1 MSALSPMPIVVGA
14 PRSGTTLL
22 RFMLDAHPSMA
33 IPPETGFLAAPAL
46 FDCDLSTVAGFHSV
60 VTGFPPEAPTWDDFG
75 LDADD
80 LRDELRALSPFT
92 PSAGFRTFYRMY
104 ARKHRKPRYGD
115 KTPIYCE
122 HLAVVERFLPEARF
136 VHIIRDGRD
145 TSLSLR
151 RTWFTP
157 AQDMW
162 SLARYWQRMV
172 LAGRRAGRRAAAYLE
187 ISYEE
192 LVLSAPRVVSRVCEF
207 IDLTFDPAMMRYW
220 ERVPDRL
227 REHRGRVAVDGR
239 VLVTREQRLEQQRLT
254 TRPPQPDRIFRWRTE
269 MTASERQEFARAA
282 GDTLSEFG
290 YEV

>member
-1 MSALSPMPIVVGA
+1 MPILVGA

-46 FDCDLSTVAGFHSV
+46 FDCDLSSVAGFHSV
-60 VTGFPPEAPTWDDFG
+60 VTGFPPDAPAWDDFG

-80 LRDELRALSPFT
+80 FLNELRVLSPFT
-92 PSAGFRTFYRMY
+92 PSAGFRTFYRLY
-104 ARKHRKPRYGD
+104 ASKHRKPRYGD

-145 TSLSLR
+145 ASLSLR
-151 RTWFTP
+151 RTWFAP
-157 AQDMW
+157 AQDMS

-172 LAGRRAGRRAAAYLE
+172 LAARRAGRRAAGYLE

-192 LVLSAPRVVSRVCEF
+192 LVLFAPRVVSRICEF
-207 IDLTFDPAMMRYW
+207 IDLNVDP
-220 ERVPDRL
+220 V
-227 REHRGRVAVDGR
+227 
-239 VLVTREQRLEQQRLT
+239 
-254 TRPPQPDRIFRWRTE
+254 FRWKTE
-269 MTASERQEFARAA
+269 MTASELEEFARAA
-282 GDTLSEFG
+282 GDTLWEFG